1 MMTNDTGKPHQ
12 SPSLE
17 QRRLDIGT
25 MLRGNS
31 PFDAPETDRIV
42 RKFFG
47 TVPRL
52 VKLLVQ
58 EHGFDTKKVLDIGSS
73 YGQSFFYWGQES
85 EAMDVSVP
93 MLSMIAT
100 QGRKTHR
107 MNIEDGFT
115 GIAPASFDAVFTN
128 NLFEHLLAPHLFLAR
143 IHSILRPGGLL
154 AIGHP
159 LVPPFPL
166 NKAWNML
173 GFNGWME
180 AEHVNFFTP
189 KTSRLTLER
198 GGFAVERQY
207 FSAFS
212 TWPLLA
218 RLTVPFGVHCL
229 SVVRKIDDYKY
240 EDIRMPMFDPAW
252 AGDLKHFR

>member
-1 MMTNDTGKPHQ
+1 MTLSATAT
-12 SPSLE
+12 PSLE
-17 QRRLDIGT
+17 QRRIAIGD
-25 MLRGNS
+25 MLRSRS

-52 VKLLVQ
+52 VELLVN

-73 YGQSFFYWGQES
+73 YGQSFFYWGPES
-85 EAMDVSVP
+85 EATDVSVP
-93 MLSMIAT
+93 MLGMIAA

-107 MNIEDGFT
+107 INVEDGF
-115 GIAPASFDAVFTN
+115 GDIAPASFDAVFTN

-143 IHSILRPGGLL
+143 IHAVLRPGGVL

-173 GFNGWME
+173 GFDGWME

-189 KTSRLTLER
+189 RTARHTIER
-198 GGFAVERQY
+198 GGFKVERQY

-212 TWPLLA
+212 RFPLLA
-218 RLTVPFGVHCL
+218 RLAVPFGLHCL
-229 SVVRKIDDYKY
+229 SVARKIDDYKY

-252 AGDLKHFR
+252 AEDLKQFR